1 LELATEAMAA
11 KQITNQTREELKMQA
26 ECYTDNVM
34 KAKVLDTV
42 KTVYSNLKI
51 SEMKV
56 INMGDGSQDPAGQL
70 VAQMLTSYKTL
81 SAAIK
86 EK

>member
-1 LELATEAMAA
+1 
-11 KQITNQTREELKMQA
+11 
-26 ECYTDNVM
+26 M

-86 EK
+86 EKWLIDINKLLI

>member
-1 LELATEAMAA
+1 MAA